1 MESPPKDGLF
11 FYNIHMTQANNTS
24 PTFYYGLSN
33 AAAAGYFACQQFLSR
48 GKNLVYLTQ
57 TQADVWEASL
67 QQFAPPHTA
76 LLTFPEQSLGQM
88 AVLHRLLTCT
98 TPYALTVSYADWQ
111 TPLPAPQDFMAN
123 TFTLHRGDTLRRG
136 DLLDILQ
143 HRGYTREDYTEV
155 CGQYAV
161 RGSVL
166 DIFLPGEKL
175 PFRLYFA
182 GNRIESIC
190 TFDIDTQATQEHID
204 SLSILPLCLEHT
216 PATLADYLQK
226 VQYIFDQP
234 PSDFNFSLYESAVVF
249 SMLPLAQGTNCHFK
263 SNIEFKANFPLLD
276 REAQSLQKQNIH
288 ITLTCLNR
296 GELDRL
302 AEIMQDYKHLKN
314 LPLIISPLIQGFYNG
329 QEKIAFI
336 TSGDILNRRY
346 RPLSSLKNITLDNA
360 QKVRFKELRAGDYVV
375 HQHHGIGKYLG
386 LEIMDKEQNPTDC
399 LIIEYRRGSKLYVP
413 MYDFKRVQKYIGAG
427 GKAPTLSALGT
438 LAWKDV
444 KKRVKEEAQKTAKEI
459 LKLEAQRQAAGTQ
472 ALAGDARIEEEF
484 ASSFPFVQTPGQTQA
499 IEEVLK
505 DMSRARSMDRV
516 LVGDVGFGKTEVA
529 MRAAL
534 HAVMSGK
541 QVMMLAPT
549 TILADQHCKTFR
561 KRMAGFPVNIEML
574 CRFQTKKQQKEI
586 IEQLK
591 NGVCDIII
599 GTHRL
604 LSKDISF
611 RDLGL
616 VIIDEEHRFGV
627 KQKEK
632 IKAKSAGV
640 HTLMLSATPIPRT
653 LNQSLSSLRDIS
665 LIDTPPRGRTPIK
678 TVVCPWSNEV
688 AAAAI
693 SQELARGGQIYYV
706 YNSVQ
711 SMQSRYLFL
720 QQLVPEAKICMA
732 HGQMKESEL
741 EQTLWDFH
749 NGKYDILLA
758 STIIESGLDITNA
771 NTLIVENAQNFG
783 LAQLYQLRGRIGRG
797 DQKAYCYL
805 FHPDWLFKDKAPQE
819 QDTYAQ
825 LLATAYKAPQEKDP
839 TEEAKKRL
847 SALMEFSDLGS
858 GFKLALRDMEIR
870 GAGELLGVKQHGYV
884 NEVGL
889 SLYCD
894 LVAAEVKKLKGE
906 KVERQ
911 IRATVNLPL
920 PAYISPD
927 YLPDDSERLKYYKEL
942 MSADQE
948 QSAKLLQK
956 LADFAGPVPQE
967 LLNLNLILQLSRRAG
982 LLKIYHVE
990 YSYQG
995 LDFLFTGDFQMP
1007 PDLPAAVLQ
1016 TYGPQVQ
1023 FIKSRHGDGL
1033 RFFIEKQ
1040 ADAVA
1045 QAQQIITFFEH
1056 LIKPQN
1062 AIV

>member
-1 MESPPKDGLF
+1 M
-11 FYNIHMTQANNTS
+11 ANSNTS
-24 PTFYYGLSN
+24 LSFYYGLAN
-33 AAAAGYFACQQFLSR
+33 QAAAGYFVCKKFLNS
-48 GKNLVYLTQ
+48 GQSIVYLSQEQ
-57 TQADVWEASL
+57 TDTWAASVEH
-67 QQFAPPHTA
+67 FAPAQTA
-76 LLTFPEQSLGQM
+76 LLSFPEQSMGQM
-88 AVLHRLLTCT
+88 AVLHRLLTANT
-98 TPYALTVSYADWQ
+98 VYALSVQYADWQ
-111 TPLPAPQDFMAN
+111 TPLPAPQDFQAN
-123 TFTLHRGDTLRRG
+123 TFTIHRGDTLRRG

-143 HRGYTREDYTEV
+143 HRGYTREDYTEIP
-155 CGQYAV
+155 GQYAV

-166 DIFLPGEKL
+166 DLFLPGEKL

-182 GNRIESIC
+182 GNRVESIC
-190 TFDIDTQATQEHID
+190 SFDIDSQSSKEHID
-204 SLSILPLCLEHT
+204 CVSVIALSFEHT
-216 PATLADYLQK
+216 PSTLQDYVK
-226 VQYIFDQP
+226 KAQYIFDQP
-234 PSDFNFSLYESAVVF
+234 SADFDLSSYKSAAVF
-249 SMLPLAQGTNCHFK
+249 SMLPMAQGQNCSFK
-263 SNIEFKANFPLLD
+263 ANIEFKANFSLLN
-276 REAQSLQKQNIH
+276 REVQSLKKQNIQLT
-288 ITLTCLNR
+288 ITCLNR

-302 AEIMQDYKHLKN
+302 AEIMQDYEHLKN
-314 LPLIISPLIQGFYNG
+314 VPLIISPLIQGFYSP
-329 QEKIAFI
+329 QEKFAFI

-346 RPLSSLKNITLDNA
+346 RPMSSLKNITLENA
-360 QKVRFKELRAGDYVV
+360 QKVRFKELRPGDYVV

-386 LEIMDKEQNPTDC
+386 LEIMDKEENPTDC

-438 LAWKDV
+438 LAWKDI

-459 LKLEAQRQAAGTQ
+459 LKLEAQRQAAGTE
-472 ALAGDARIEEEF
+472 ALAGDQRIEEEF
-484 ASSFPFVQTPGQTQA
+484 ASSFPFVQTAGQTQA
-499 IEEVLK
+499 IEDVLK

-541 QVMMLAPT
+541 QVMMIAPT

-574 CRFQTKKQQKEI
+574 CRFQTKKEQKEI
-586 IEQLK
+586 IEQIK

-611 RDLGL
+611 HDLGL

-653 LNQSLSSLRDIS
+653 LNQSLSALRDIS

-678 TVVCPWSNEV
+678 TVVCPWNNEV
-688 AAAAI
+688 AASAI

-805 FHPDWLFKDKAPQE
+805 FHPDWLFKEKTPQE
-819 QDTYAQ
+819 LDTYSQ
-825 LLATAYKAPQEKDP
+825 LLAMPYKASKEKDP

-884 NEVGL
+884 SEVGL
-889 SLYCD
+889 NLYCD

-906 KVERQ
+906 KAERA
-911 IRATVNLPL
+911 IRATVHLPL
-920 PAYISPD
+920 AAYISPD

-942 MSADQE
+942 MSADEERAAQI
-948 QSAKLLQK
+948 LQK
-956 LADFAGPVPQE
+956 LCDFAGPIPQE
-967 LLNLNLILQLSRRAG
+967 LKNLNRILQLSRRAG

-995 LDFLFTGDFQMP
+995 LEFLFTGDFQMP
-1007 PDLPAAVLQ
+1007 PQLPSAVLQ
-1016 TYGPQVQ
+1016 KYGSAVQ
-1023 FIKSRHGDGL
+1023 FIKSRHGDGI
-1033 RFFIEKQ
+1033 RFLLNKQ
-1040 ADAVA
+1040 QEAVNEA
-1045 QAQQIITFFEH
+1045 EQIITFFEH